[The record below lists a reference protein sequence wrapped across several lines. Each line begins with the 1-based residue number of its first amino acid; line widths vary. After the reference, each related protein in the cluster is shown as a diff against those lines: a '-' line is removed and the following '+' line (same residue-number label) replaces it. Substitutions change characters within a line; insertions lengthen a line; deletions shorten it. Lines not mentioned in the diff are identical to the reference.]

1 MNKIKKVIT
10 FFIFSAL
17 VAGGVI
23 FPSLGHGKYPV
34 DKLTIVVPYPTGGTT
49 DRLARVIAPFLS
61 KQLGVPVTIANREG
75 GGSIVG
81 IKAHLKND
89 PADGS
94 HIVYQIEPY
103 LSGGILKDAWNMGDF
118 DYLGVDY
125 WSPQSIW
132 VKKDSKYT
140 SLEQLL
146 QEIKAQGPRIKHGY
160 LPNSW
165 GLPVVALLKERIG
178 GEPKG
183 IPYQGGGPQRMAL
196 LAGDVDFIVSELFGT
211 RAATEADLRPICIFE
226 KNRVN
231 FYPEVPIINEI
242 MEKMGLKPMPLL
254 SNFRFYMVK
263 KGFKQKYPDRWDI
276 LVKALEKAS
285 TDPEYKVILS
295 KQKLEA
301 TWKEPRECEKAVAE
315 SYQYCEKFKEFF
327 KFK

>member
-1 MNKIKKVIT
+1 MNKIKKIT
-10 FFIFSAL
+10 LGAFLVL
-17 VAGGVI
+17 VAGGII
-23 FPSLGHGKYPV
+23 FPTLGHSKYPV

-61 KQLGVPVTIANREG
+61 KQLAVPVTIANREG

-103 LSGGILKDAWNMGDF
+103 LSGGILKGAWKIEDF

-132 VKKDSKYT
+132 VKKESKYN

-146 QEIKAQGPRIKHGY
+146 QDIKTYGPKIKHGY

-178 GEPKG
+178 AEAKG

-196 LAGDVDFIVSELFGT
+196 LAGDIDFIVSELFGT
-211 RAATEADLRPICIFE
+211 RASAEADLRPICIFE
-226 KNRVN
+226 KARMAI
-231 FYPEVPIINEI
+231 YPEVPTINEV
-242 MEKMGLKPMPLL
+242 MQKMSLKPMPIV
-254 SNFRFYMVK
+254 SNFRFYLVK
-263 KGFKQKYPDRWDI
+263 KGFKQKYPDRWDM

-285 TDPEYKVILS
+285 ADPDYKTILS

-301 TWKEPRECEKAVAE
+301 TWKGPADCEKAVAE

-327 KFK
+327 KF

>member
-1 MNKIKKVIT
+1 MKNKFKIQLILMILFT
-10 FFIFSAL
+10 LLSGALIFTNPAYS
-17 VAGGVI
+17 
-23 FPSLGHGKYPV
+23 KYPV

-49 DRLARVIAPFLS
+49 DRIARAIAPFLS

-103 LSGGILKDAWNMGDF
+103 LSGGVMKGAWKLEDF

-132 VKKDSKYT
+132 VKKDSKYKN
-140 SLEQLL
+140 LEQLL
-146 QEIKAQGPRIKHGY
+146 GEIKVHSTKIKFGY

-165 GLPVVALLKERIG
+165 GLPVMALLKERIG
-178 GEPKG
+178 AEAKG

-196 LAGDVDFIVSELFGT
+196 VAGDIDFIISELFGT
-211 RAATEADLRPICIFE
+211 RAAAEADLKPICIFE
-226 KNRVN
+226 KNRMAI
-231 FYPEVPIINEI
+231 YPEVPTINEV
-242 MEKMGLKPMPLL
+242 MEKMGLKPMPIL

-263 KGFKQKYPDRWDI
+263 KGFKQKYPDRWEM
-276 LVKALEKAS
+276 LRQALEKAS
-285 TDPEYKVILS
+285 LDPEYKIILS
-295 KQKLEA
+295 RQKLEA
-301 TWKEPRECEKAVAE
+301 TWRGPEECAKAVTESFQFCEK
-315 SYQYCEKFKEFF
+315 YKEFF
-327 KFK
+327 KF

>member
-1 MNKIKKVIT
+1 MSKFKILGFLV
-10 FFIFSAL
+10 FFAL
-17 VAGGVI
+17 VLSGLILPPAAV
-23 FPSLGHGKYPV
+23 SKYPL

-49 DRLARVIAPFLS
+49 DRLARVMAPFLS

-103 LSGGILKDAWNMGDF
+103 LSGGILKGAWKMEDF

-132 VKKDSKYT
+132 VKKDSKYAT
-140 SLEQLL
+140 LEQLL
-146 QEIKAQGPRIKHGY
+146 QEIKALGPKIKHGY

-178 GEPKG
+178 TEPKG
-183 IPYQGGGPQRMAL
+183 IPYQGGGPQRIAL
-196 LAGDVDFIVSELFGT
+196 LAGEIDFIVSELYGT
-211 RAATEADLRPICIFE
+211 RAAAEADLKPIGIFE
-226 KNRVN
+226 KSRMAL
-231 FYPEVPIINEI
+231 YPEVPTINEV
-242 MEKMGLKPMPLL
+242 MEKMGLKPMPIV
-254 SNFRFYMVK
+254 SNFRFYLVK
-263 KGFKQKYPDRWDI
+263 KGFKQKYPDRWDMLI
-276 LVKALEKAS
+276 KSLEKAS
-285 TDPEYKVILS
+285 ADPEYKVILS

-301 TWKEPRECEKAVAE
+301 TWKGPSECAKAVAE
-315 SYQYCEKFKEFF
+315 SFKYCEQFKEFF
-327 KFK
+327 KF

>member
-1 MNKIKKVIT
+1 MNKFRILGLLV
-10 FFIFSAL
+10 FFGLIFCDL
-17 VAGGVI
+17 I
-23 FPSLGHGKYPV
+23 FPSAAVCKYPL

-49 DRLARVIAPFLS
+49 DRLARVMAPFLS
-61 KQLGVPVTIANREG
+61 KQLDLPVTVANRPG

-103 LSGGILKDAWNMGDF
+103 LSGGILKGAWKIEDF

-146 QEIKAQGPRIKHGY
+146 QDIKDQGPKIKHGY

-165 GLPVVALLKERIG
+165 GLPVVALLKERLG
-178 GEPKG
+178 AEAKG
-183 IPYQGGGPQRMAL
+183 VPYQGGGPQRMAL

-211 RAATEADLRPICIFE
+211 RAAAEADLRPLCIFE
-226 KNRVN
+226 KNRMA
-231 FYPEVPIINEI
+231 FYPQVPTINEV
-242 MEKMGLKPMPLL
+242 MGKMSLKPMPLV
-254 SNFRFYMVK
+254 SNFRFYLVK
-263 KGFKQKYPDRWDI
+263 KGFKQNYPDRWNT

-285 TDPEYKVILS
+285 AYPEYKVILS

-301 TWKEPRECEKAVAE
+301 TWKGPGECEKVVAE

>member
-1 MNKIKKVIT
+1 MNKIKIIT
-10 FFIFSAL
+10 IFFFLSLMGSLLIL
-17 VAGGVI
+17 TPAGI
-23 FPSLGHGKYPV
+23 CKYPV

-103 LSGGILKDAWNMGDF
+103 LSGGILKGAWKMDDF
-118 DYLGVDY
+118 DYVGVDY

-132 VKKDSKYT
+132 VKKDSKYKT
-140 SLEQLL
+140 LEQLL
-146 QEIKAQGPRIKHGY
+146 QEIKAQGTKIKHGY

-165 GLPVVALLKERIG
+165 GLPAVALLKERIG
-178 GEPKG
+178 AEPKG

-196 LAGDVDFIVSELFGT
+196 LAGDTDFIVSELFGT
-211 RAATEADLRPICIFE
+211 RAAAEADLRPIGIFE
-226 KNRVN
+226 KNRIN
-231 FYPEVPIINEI
+231 FYPDVPTINQV

-263 KGFKQKYPDRWDI
+263 KGFKQKYPDRWDT
-276 LVKALEKAS
+276 LVKALKKAS
-285 TDPEYKVILS
+285 ADPEYKIILS

-301 TWKEPRECEKAVAE
+301 TWKGPSECEKAVAE

>member
-1 MNKIKKVIT
+1 MKRKIKIAFT
-10 FFIFSAL
+10 LMMFFFLLSGIIFTNLS
-17 VAGGVI
+17 
-23 FPSLGHGKYPV
+23 HGKYPV

-49 DRLARVIAPFLS
+49 DRIARAVAPFLS

-103 LSGGILKDAWNMGDF
+103 LSGGVMKGAWKLDDF

-132 VKKDSKYT
+132 VRKDSKYKN
-140 SLEQLL
+140 LEQLL
-146 QEIKAQGPRIKHGY
+146 GEIKTQSTKIKFGY

-165 GLPVVALLKERIG
+165 GLPVMALFKERIG
-178 GEPKG
+178 AEAKG

-196 LAGDVDFIVSELFGT
+196 LAGDIDFIVSELFGT
-211 RAATEADLRPICIFE
+211 RAAAEVDLRPICIFE
-226 KNRVN
+226 KTRMAIYPDVPAVN
-231 FYPEVPIINEI
+231 EV
-242 MEKMGLKPMPLL
+242 MEKMGLKPMPIL

-263 KGFKQKYPDRWDI
+263 KGFKQKYPERWDT
-276 LVKALEKAS
+276 LVQALEKAS
-285 TDPEYKVILS
+285 LDPEYKVILS

-301 TWKEPRECEKAVAE
+301 AWKGPKECEKAVAE
-315 SYQYCEKFKEFF
+315 SYEFSEKFKEFF
-327 KFK
+327 KF